1 MCQYIYFRLRLTLY
15 KWVFS
20 ASFQQSRQ
28 IQRWTTS
35 NFLPQ
40 ARLTPFDKIWYGDH
54 VLLLLLNE
62 SLSPKV
68 YFLSR
73 TSLNIFSGLVYP
85 KTKKQE
91 SSEFWPT
98 AWANP
103 FLGKNK
109 QMWRL
114 LKINTFICLKWLLF
128 YLEHPEMLKDLFPVS
143 VSSLNFSSA
152 GTSWGKRG
160 SGVRDVALL
169 SLGNLGA
176 KFSEMSFPHFK
187 TYFTQIC
194 RCHL

>member
-1 MCQYIYFRLRLTLY
+1 M
-15 KWVFS
+15 
-20 ASFQQSRQ
+20 A
-28 IQRWTTS
+28 TTS
-35 NFLPQ
+35 YYYCYYYYYYYYYL
-40 ARLTPFDKIWYGDH
+40 
-54 VLLLLLNE
+54 
-62 SLSPKV
+62 LSPKAS
-68 YFLSR
+68 YLFRIPEHFFWSYL
-73 TSLNIFSGLVYP
+73 P
-85 KTKKQE
+85 KNKETRRFRVLTK
-91 SSEFWPT
+91 

-103 FLGKNK
+103 FLEKIKQINVATMKN
-109 QMWRL
+109 QY
-114 LKINTFICLKWLLF
+114 FYCLKGLLF

-176 KFSEMSFPHFK
+176 KFSETSFPHFK